1 MKKKVLIISI
11 VLGSLLLVSGVSII
25 IVKNISKNNKKT
37 EIKDVLKED
46 KVEKVEENKI
56 VLNEEYIFELG
67 DEFPV
72 ISDFVD
78 VDAIMK
84 ILFDGNEINSNFD
97 KIGNYELIIEYEDI
111 EYKSTIVVKDTKVPV
126 LLLNP
131 LTIKVGD
138 TYDINKF
145 VKSIEDY
152 SEYEVFYTDEKMSN
166 YKNVGTY
173 DIEIKVVDLSGNEVV
188 EKTTLII
195 EKKASTEV
203 NKPTTK
209 PSESTNNNTSSSN
222 TNNNSNNNTSSNG
235 NSVVNNN
242 QTKPSESKPEVVEP
256 PKVVEVSRELKRT
269 STQVEKYGVIME
281 LKENYYLVT

>member
-11 VLGSLLLVSGVSII
+11 VLGSLLLVSGVSFI

-209 PSESTNNNTSSSN
+209 PKIAFPAVVKIPAKIRSEIPFDT
-222 TNNNSNNNTSSNG
+222 
-235 NSVVNNN
+235 
-242 QTKPSESKPEVVEP
+242 P
-256 PKVVEVSRELKRT
+256 
-269 STQVEKYGVIME
+269 
-281 LKENYYLVT
+281 